1 MQQLVLILVT
11 TLFYG
16 LIYTAIHQA
25 DPDAFG
31 FESMIDP
38 FYFAFTTMRTV
49 GYGDYGPKTNM
60 AKMVVMSQQF
70 ILMGEILS
78 MIDFGKKVPKV
89 KMNAAAALPKLA

>member
-1 MQQLVLILVT
+1 MKQLFIILVT

-16 LIYTAIHQA
+16 LIYAAIHQA
-25 DPDAFG
+25 DPEAFG

-38 FYFAFTTMRTV
+38 FYFAFTTMSTV

-70 ILMGEILS
+70 ILMGEILN
-78 MIDFGKKVPKV
+78 IINFGKK
-89 KMNAAAALPKLA
+89 

>member
-1 MQQLVLILVT
+1 MLQLVLIFVT
-11 TLFYG
+11 TLIYG
-16 LIYTAIHQA
+16 LIYTAIHQS
-25 DPDAFG
+25 DPEAFG
-31 FESMIDP
+31 FESVIDP
-38 FYFAFTTMRTV
+38 FYFAFTTMSTV

-89 KMNAAAALPKLA
+89 RMNAANALPKLA

>member
-1 MQQLVLILVT
+1 MSQLILILVT

-25 DPDAFG
+25 DPEAFG
-31 FESMIDP
+31 FESVIDP
-38 FYFAFTTMRTV
+38 FYFAFTTMSTV

-78 MIDFGKKVPKV
+78 AIDFGKRGIRFKPNK
-89 KMNAAAALPKLA
+89 LP